1 MEHSTPLADTLVRC
15 REGDSSWEEVYDG
28 FVGGLNKVGVGRT
41 APRVGDRLPE
51 FTLPNSRGVYV
62 QSRDLLDAGPLVLSF
77 NRGGWCPYCRA
88 ELGAW
93 ADAMPQ
99 LRRLG
104 GTFVSVTPE
113 VGGRAAAMREAL
125 GLDAEVLCD
134 VDHGVALEL
143 GLAFHLGGELRQRYL
158 ACGLDLA
165 EAYGSPSWFIPI
177 PATFVIDGGGIVRFS
192 FVDPDFRRRAEP
204 ADVLAAVSA
213 LPPVD

>member
-1 MEHSTPLADTLVRC
+1 MESITPLADALAGC
-15 REGDSSWEEVYDG
+15 REGDASWEEVYDS
-28 FVGGLNKVGVGRT
+28 FVGGLNKVGVGRN
-41 APRVGDRLPE
+41 APGVGDRLPD
-51 FTLPNSRGVYV
+51 FALPDARGVYV
-62 QSRDLLDAGPLVLSF
+62 HSRTLVDAGPLVLSF

-93 ADAMPQ
+93 ADAMPD

-104 GTFVSVTPE
+104 GAFVSITPE

-134 VDHGVALEL
+134 IDHGVALEL
-143 GLAFHLGGELRQRYL
+143 GLAFHLGGQLRQSYL

-165 EAYGSPSWFIPI
+165 AAYGSPSWFIPI
-177 PATFVIDGGGIVRFS
+177 PATFVVDREGIVRFA

-204 ADVLAAVSA
+204 ADVLAAISA
-213 LPPVD
+213 LPRSN

>member
-1 MEHSTPLADTLVRC
+1 MESITPLADALAGC
-15 REGDSSWEEVYDG
+15 REGDSSWEEVYDS

-41 APRVGDRLPE
+41 APGVGDRLPD
-51 FTLPNSRGVYV
+51 FALPDARGVYV
-62 QSRDLLDAGPLVLSF
+62 HSRNLVDAGPLVLSF

-93 ADAMPQ
+93 ADAMPD

-104 GTFVSVTPE
+104 GAFVSITPE

-134 VDHGVALEL
+134 IDHGVALEL
-143 GLAFHLGGELRQRYL
+143 GLAFHLGGRLRQSYL

-165 EAYGSPSWFIPI
+165 AAYGSPSWFIPI
-177 PATFVIDGGGIVRFS
+177 PATFVVDREGIVRFA

-204 ADVLAAVSA
+204 SDVLAAISA
-213 LPPVD
+213 LPRSN